1 MRSTGLFSKLI
12 IFSSLFLLVS
22 TAAFAQ
28 SVRYNAAPGTNFSQY
43 KTYKWVRIENSQYPN
58 DLIDQQ
64 IKASIDRQLASK
76 GLSKVEDNP
85 DLVVVYQAAV
95 NQEKQWNA
103 YSSGGSYWG
112 YGGWGGW
119 GGMETTT
126 ATSQTI
132 NIGTLNV
139 DMYDVGTKKQV
150 WRGEATKTLGNPKS
164 PEKINKNIDKAMAKL
179 MKNYPPP
186 PPK

>member
-1 MRSTGLFSKLI
+1 MKPRGLFSKLI
-12 IFSSLFLLVS
+12 ILNVFLLLASVG
-22 TAAFAQ
+22 AFAQ
-28 SVRYNAAPGTNFSQY
+28 SVRYNSAPGTDFSKY
-43 KTYKWVRIENSQYPN
+43 KTYKWVRIENAQYPN
-58 DLIDQQ
+58 NLIDEQ
-64 IKASIDRQLASK
+64 IRASIDRQLALK
-76 GLSKVEDNP
+76 GLSKVDDNP

-103 YSSGGSYWG
+103 YSTGGSYWG

-126 ATSQTI
+126 MTSSTI
-132 NIGTLNV
+132 NVGSLNV
-139 DMYDVGTKKQV
+139 DMYDVSTKKQI

-164 PEKINKNIDKAMAKL
+164 PEKINRNIDKAMAKL

-186 PPK
+186 VK